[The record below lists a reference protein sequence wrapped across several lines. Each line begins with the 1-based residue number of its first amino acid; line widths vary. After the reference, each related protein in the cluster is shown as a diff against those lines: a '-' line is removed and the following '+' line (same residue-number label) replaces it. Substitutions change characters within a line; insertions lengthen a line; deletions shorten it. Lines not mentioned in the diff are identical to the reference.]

1 MKTALDAALGYLSRR
16 LLTRLE
22 MVQRL
27 GQKGFSTDEIE
38 KALERLTEWG
48 YLNDREYAL
57 SYCRSKQSNY
67 SKKRIQ
73 VELKHK
79 GIEDK
84 LILEVLKESY
94 LPSQERALCRQQAH
108 KIWTEELR
116 RWESSY
122 QHKKSYENIPQK
134 VFLKQR
140 VGQKLLQK
148 GYSLEMIYLIIDE
161 ITGRE

>member
-1 MKTALDAALGYLSRR
+1 MKTALDAALAYLSRR
-16 LLTRLE
+16 LLTRFE

-27 GQKGFSTDEIE
+27 GQKGFPSDEID

-48 YLNDREYAL
+48 YLNDRDYAL
-57 SYCRSKQSNY
+57 SYCRNKQLNY
-67 SKKRIQ
+67 SKKRIE
-73 VELKHK
+73 VELQHK
-79 GIEDK
+79 GIEEE
-84 LILEVLKESY
+84 LILEVLTESY

-122 QHKKSYENIPQK
+122 QHKKSYAKIPQK

-148 GYSLEMIYLIIDE
+148 GYSLEMVHLIIDE
-161 ITGRE
+161 ITGRD

>member
-16 LLTRLE
+16 LLTRFE

-27 GQKGFSTDEIE
+27 GQKGFSTEEIE

-57 SYCRSKQSNY
+57 SYCRSKQSSY

-79 GIEDK
+79 GIEEE
-84 LILEVLKESY
+84 LILEVLEETY
-94 LPSQERALCRQQAH
+94 LPSQEQTLCRQQAH
-108 KIWTEELR
+108 KIWMEELR
-116 RWESSY
+116 RWESSC
-122 QHKKSYENIPQK
+122 QHKKSYAKIPQK
-134 VFLKQR
+134 LFLKQR

-148 GYSLEMIYLIIDE
+148 GYSLEMVHLIIDE
-161 ITGRE
+161 ITGRD